1 MKETR
6 LKGAL
11 FHLCNTLV
19 RKKTTGI
26 KKKNKKRPVVA
37 RGRNG
42 ARYCL
47 IKDTGE
53 FFADE
58 GIVI

>member
-11 FHLCNTLV
+11 FHLYDTLV

-42 ARYCL
+42 ARY
-47 IKDTGE
+47 
-53 FFADE
+53 
-58 GIVI
+58 

>member
-1 MKETR
+1 MQQLEQISNAFYYMKETR

-11 FHLCNTLV
+11 FHLYDTLV

-42 ARYCL
+42 ARY
-47 IKDTGE
+47 
-53 FFADE
+53 
-58 GIVI
+58 